1 MKFKIKTNLWS
12 GIIMGLFSIAMLI
25 AMPGQV
31 RLPMFDS
38 GAPSPRIIPGTCL
51 AGTLVCSAALI
62 IQSLV
67 FKKEKIFEFDWK
79 KEKPCIVFILLLC
92 AYVALTINIGFIPA
106 VVIIF
111 PIILFYCG
119 ERKPFIYLFTVAAGV
134 GIFFLFKYVFHV
146 SLPGIPGL
154 GAEFMGDLQQIVL
167 ALQNVFTLGNLAIIF
182 GGLIL
187 GMIVGCIPG
196 LSVTLGIILLLPL
209 TYSFSSPD
217 TAIISLLA
225 VYVGGMYGGSI
236 SAITLNTPGTNSAIA
251 TTFDGYPLAKKGKV
265 KKALDTSLFASTFG
279 GLFSALLLL
288 VCASFI
294 TKLVSKFASVEYF
307 SMAILG
313 ISLIAGVSG
322 DSLPKGI
329 MSGLLGILMAA
340 IGADA
345 VTGVMRFTFGI
356 DSLRYGI
363 DMLPAMIALIALTQV
378 VQKLRDFVLAAG
390 KLDDV
395 TKIDTEGLTLR
406 EAKSIIP
413 ACTRSSAI
421 ASILGAMPGVGG
433 GVAQFMCYNECRRAS
448 KRPQDF
454 GKGSLEGIAAAEASN
469 NAVVGSAMIPL
480 LTLGIP
486 GDGVTALL
494 LGAFILHGIQPGPN
508 MFTKQGVIAYSI
520 ILGCL
525 IANIFLYPIGLALT
539 RAVAKIIQVRYTY
552 LAPIIIIFCF
562 AGAFAA
568 TGNTKE
574 LVLTAAILV
583 FSYLLT
589 LLDISS
595 TPLMLG
601 MILAD
606 IMEMNFVTS
615 MMSYDK
621 DYLIFFK
628 RPISCCILILTV
640 VLVISMIRINK
651 KVEALNQEQM
661 EAMKKGQEESRAEA

>member
-1 MKFKIKTNLWS
+1 
-12 GIIMGLFSIAMLI
+12 MGDMQ
-25 AMPGQV
+25 M
-31 RLPMFDS
+31 
-38 GAPSPRIIPGTCL
+38 
-51 AGTLVCSAALI
+51 I
-62 IQSLV
+62 IQAIGMV
-67 FKKEKIFEFDWK
+67 FS
-79 KEKPCIVFILLLC
+79 
-92 AYVALTINIGFIPA
+92 
-106 VVIIF
+106 
-111 PIILFYCG
+111 PI
-119 ERKPFIYLFTVAAGV
+119 
-134 GIFFLFKYVFHV
+134 
-146 SLPGIPGL
+146 
-154 GAEFMGDLQQIVL
+154 
-167 ALQNVFTLGNLAIIF
+167 NLAMIF

-209 TYSFSSPD
+209 TYSFKSPD
-217 TAIISLLA
+217 TAIIALLA

-251 TTFDGYPLAKKGKV
+251 TTFDGYPLAKQGKV

-294 TKLVSKFASVEYF
+294 TKLVANFASVEYF

-322 DSLPKGI
+322 DSLPKGVL
-329 MSGLLGILMAA
+329 SGLLGILMASIGTDA
-340 IGADA
+340 I
-345 VTGVMRFTFGI
+345 TGVTRFSFGL
-356 DSLRYGI
+356 DTLKFGI

-378 VQKLRDFVLAAG
+378 VQKLRDFVISHG
-390 KLDDV
+390 KLDDAN
-395 TKIDTEGLTLR
+395 KIDNEGLTVKEMR
-406 EAKSIIP
+406 SIIP

-448 KRPQDF
+448 KHPEKF
-454 GKGSLEGIAAAEASN
+454 GKGSLEGIAAAESSN

-494 LGAFILHGIQPGPN
+494 LGAFILHGIQPGPT

-525 IANIFLYPIGLALT
+525 VANLFLYPIGLLLT

-552 LAPIIIIFCF
+552 LAPVIIMFCF

-574 LVLTAAILV
+574 LILVAAILV
-583 FSYLLT
+583 FSYVLVV
-589 LLDISS
+589 LDISS

-628 RPISCCILILTV
+628 RPISCVILILTV
-640 VLVISMIRINK
+640 ILVISMLRINK
-651 KVEALNQEQM
+651 KVEALNKAQLEEM
-661 EAMKKGQEESRAEA
+661 MKEHEETGKPAEEPREKATDWAGLEKLDEAESSEEYAARKDAKPKS

>member
-1 MKFKIKTNLWS
+1 
-12 GIIMGLFSIAMLI
+12 MGDMQ
-25 AMPGQV
+25 M
-31 RLPMFDS
+31 
-38 GAPSPRIIPGTCL
+38 
-51 AGTLVCSAALI
+51 I
-62 IQSLV
+62 IQAIGMV
-67 FKKEKIFEFDWK
+67 FS
-79 KEKPCIVFILLLC
+79 
-92 AYVALTINIGFIPA
+92 
-106 VVIIF
+106 
-111 PIILFYCG
+111 PI
-119 ERKPFIYLFTVAAGV
+119 
-134 GIFFLFKYVFHV
+134 
-146 SLPGIPGL
+146 
-154 GAEFMGDLQQIVL
+154 
-167 ALQNVFTLGNLAIIF
+167 NLAMIF

-209 TYSFSSPD
+209 TYSFKSPD
-217 TAIISLLA
+217 TAIIALLA

-251 TTFDGYPLAKKGKV
+251 TTFDGYPLAKQGKV

-279 GLFSALLLL
+279 GLLSALLLL

-294 TKLVSKFASVEYF
+294 TKLVANFASVEYF

-322 DSLPKGI
+322 DSLPKGVL
-329 MSGLLGILMAA
+329 SGLLGILMASIGTDA
-340 IGADA
+340 I
-345 VTGVMRFTFGI
+345 TGVTRFSFELDTLKF
-356 DSLRYGI
+356 GI

-378 VQKLRDFVLAAG
+378 VQKLRDFVISHG
-390 KLDDV
+390 KLDDAN
-395 TKIDTEGLTLR
+395 KIDNEGLTVKEMR
-406 EAKSIIP
+406 SIIP

-448 KRPQDF
+448 KHPEKF
-454 GKGSLEGIAAAEASN
+454 GKGSLEGIAAAESSN

-494 LGAFILHGIQPGPN
+494 LGAFILHGIQPGPT

-525 IANIFLYPIGLALT
+525 VANLFLYPIGLLLT

-552 LAPIIIIFCF
+552 LAPVIIMFCF

-574 LVLTAAILV
+574 LILVAAILV
-583 FSYLLT
+583 FSYVLVV
-589 LLDISS
+589 LDISS

-628 RPISCCILILTV
+628 RPISCVILILTV
-640 VLVISMIRINK
+640 ILVISMLRINK
-651 KVEALNQEQM
+651 KVEALNKAQLEEM
-661 EAMKKGQEESRAEA
+661 MKEHEETGKPAEEPREKATDWAGLEKLDEAESSEENAARKDAKPKS

>member
-1 MKFKIKTNLWS
+1 MILQAVGMVFTPLN
-12 GIIMGLFSIAMLI
+12 IAM
-25 AMPGQV
+25 
-31 RLPMFDS
+31 
-38 GAPSPRIIPGTCL
+38 
-51 AGTLVCSAALI
+51 
-62 IQSLV
+62 
-67 FKKEKIFEFDWK
+67 
-79 KEKPCIVFILLLC
+79 
-92 AYVALTINIGFIPA
+92 
-106 VVIIF
+106 
-111 PIILFYCG
+111 
-119 ERKPFIYLFTVAAGV
+119 
-134 GIFFLFKYVFHV
+134 
-146 SLPGIPGL
+146 
-154 GAEFMGDLQQIVL
+154 
-167 ALQNVFTLGNLAIIF
+167 IF
-182 GGLIL
+182 GGLVL
-187 GMIVGCIPG
+187 GMVVGCIPG

-209 TYSFSSPD
+209 TYSFPSAD
-217 TAIISLLA
+217 TAIIALLA

-251 TTFDGYPLAKKGKV
+251 TTFDGYPLAKQGKV

-279 GLFSALLLL
+279 GLMSAILLL

-294 TKLVSKFASVEYF
+294 TKLVSSFASVEYF

-322 DSLPKGI
+322 DSLPKGVL
-329 MSGLLGILMAA
+329 SGLLGIFMASIGMDA
-340 IGADA
+340 I
-345 VTGVMRFTFGI
+345 TGVTRFSFGM
-356 DSLRYGI
+356 DTLKFGI

-378 VQKLRDFVLAAG
+378 VQKLRDFVISHG
-390 KLDDV
+390 KLDDAN
-395 TKIDTEGLTLR
+395 KIDNEGLTPK
-406 EAKSIIP
+406 EMKSILP
-413 ACTRSSAI
+413 ACTRSSVI

-448 KRPQDF
+448 KHPEMF

-494 LGAFILHGIQPGPN
+494 LGAFILHGIQPGPT

-525 IANIFLYPIGLALT
+525 IANLFLYPIGLLLT

-552 LAPIIIIFCF
+552 LAPVIIMFCF

-574 LVLTAAILV
+574 LILVAAILV
-583 FSYLLT
+583 FSYVLVV
-589 LLDISS
+589 LDISS

-628 RPISCCILILTV
+628 RPISCVILIITV
-640 VLVISMIRINK
+640 ILVISMLRINK
-651 KVEALNQEQM
+651 KVEAMNQAQLAEMMKEHEEVGKPAEEPREHGTDWAGLEKPDSPEKTREAEQVSDQSNTP
-661 EAMKKGQEESRAEA
+661 KS

>member
-1 MKFKIKTNLWS
+1 
-12 GIIMGLFSIAMLI
+12 
-25 AMPGQV
+25 
-31 RLPMFDS
+31 
-38 GAPSPRIIPGTCL
+38 
-51 AGTLVCSAALI
+51 
-62 IQSLV
+62 
-67 FKKEKIFEFDWK
+67 
-79 KEKPCIVFILLLC
+79 
-92 AYVALTINIGFIPA
+92 
-106 VVIIF
+106 
-111 PIILFYCG
+111 
-119 ERKPFIYLFTVAAGV
+119 
-134 GIFFLFKYVFHV
+134 
-146 SLPGIPGL
+146 
-154 GAEFMGDLQQIVL
+154 MGDLQMI
-167 ALQNVFTLGNLAIIF
+167 LQAVGMVFTPLNIAMIF
-182 GGLIL
+182 GGLVL
-187 GMIVGCIPG
+187 GMVVGCIPG

-209 TYSFSSPD
+209 TYSFPSAD
-217 TAIISLLA
+217 TAIIALLA

-251 TTFDGYPLAKKGKV
+251 TTFDGYPLAKQGKV

-279 GLFSALLLL
+279 GLMSAILLL

-294 TKLVSKFASVEYF
+294 TKLVSSFASVEYF

-322 DSLPKGI
+322 DSLPKGVL
-329 MSGLLGILMAA
+329 SGLLGIFMASIGMDA
-340 IGADA
+340 I
-345 VTGVMRFTFGI
+345 TGVTRFSFGM
-356 DSLRYGI
+356 DTLKFGI

-378 VQKLRDFVLAAG
+378 VQKLRDFVISHG
-390 KLDDV
+390 KLDDAN
-395 TKIDTEGLTLR
+395 KIDNEGLTPK
-406 EAKSIIP
+406 EMKSILP
-413 ACTRSSAI
+413 ACTHSTVI

-448 KRPQDF
+448 KHPEMF

-494 LGAFILHGIQPGPN
+494 LGAFILHGIQPGPT

-525 IANIFLYPIGLALT
+525 IANLFLYPIGLLLT

-552 LAPIIIIFCF
+552 LAPVIIMFCF

-574 LVLTAAILV
+574 LILVAAILV
-583 FSYLLT
+583 FSYVLVV
-589 LLDISS
+589 LDISS

-628 RPISCCILILTV
+628 RPISCVILIITV
-640 VLVISMIRINK
+640 ILVISMLRINK
-651 KVEALNQEQM
+651 KVEAMNQAQLAEMMKEHEEVGKPAEEPREHGTDWAGLEKPDSPEKTREAEQVSDRINTP
-661 EAMKKGQEESRAEA
+661 KS

>member
-1 MKFKIKTNLWS
+1 
-12 GIIMGLFSIAMLI
+12 MGDMQ
-25 AMPGQV
+25 M
-31 RLPMFDS
+31 
-38 GAPSPRIIPGTCL
+38 
-51 AGTLVCSAALI
+51 I
-62 IQSLV
+62 IQAVGMV
-67 FKKEKIFEFDWK
+67 FS
-79 KEKPCIVFILLLC
+79 
-92 AYVALTINIGFIPA
+92 
-106 VVIIF
+106 
-111 PIILFYCG
+111 PI
-119 ERKPFIYLFTVAAGV
+119 
-134 GIFFLFKYVFHV
+134 
-146 SLPGIPGL
+146 
-154 GAEFMGDLQQIVL
+154 
-167 ALQNVFTLGNLAIIF
+167 NLAMIF
-182 GGLIL
+182 GGLVL

-209 TYSFSSPD
+209 TYSFKSPD
-217 TAIISLLA
+217 TAIIALLA

-251 TTFDGYPLAKKGKV
+251 TTFDGYPLAKQGKV

-294 TKLVSKFASVEYF
+294 TKLVANFASVEYF

-322 DSLPKGI
+322 DSLPKGVL
-329 MSGLLGILMAA
+329 SGLLGILMASIGTDA
-340 IGADA
+340 I
-345 VTGVMRFTFGI
+345 TGVTRFSFGL
-356 DSLRYGI
+356 DTLKFGI

-378 VQKLRDFVLAAG
+378 VQKLRDFVISHG
-390 KLDDV
+390 KLDDAN
-395 TKIDTEGLTLR
+395 KIDNEGLTVKEMR
-406 EAKSIIP
+406 SIIP

-448 KRPQDF
+448 KHPEKF
-454 GKGSLEGIAAAEASN
+454 GKGSLEGIAAAESSN

-494 LGAFILHGIQPGPN
+494 LGAFILHGIQPGPT

-525 IANIFLYPIGLALT
+525 VANLFLYPIGLLLT

-552 LAPIIIIFCF
+552 LAPVIIMFCF

-574 LVLTAAILV
+574 LILVAAILV
-583 FSYLLT
+583 FSYVLVV
-589 LLDISS
+589 LDISS

-628 RPISCCILILTV
+628 RPISCVILILTV
-640 VLVISMIRINK
+640 ILVISMLRINK
-651 KVEALNQEQM
+651 KVEALNKAQLEEM
-661 EAMKKGQEESRAEA
+661 MKEHEETGKPAEEPREKATDWAGLEKLDEAESSEENAARKDAKPKS

>member
-1 MKFKIKTNLWS
+1 
-12 GIIMGLFSIAMLI
+12 
-25 AMPGQV
+25 
-31 RLPMFDS
+31 
-38 GAPSPRIIPGTCL
+38 
-51 AGTLVCSAALI
+51 
-62 IQSLV
+62 
-67 FKKEKIFEFDWK
+67 
-79 KEKPCIVFILLLC
+79 
-92 AYVALTINIGFIPA
+92 
-106 VVIIF
+106 
-111 PIILFYCG
+111 
-119 ERKPFIYLFTVAAGV
+119 
-134 GIFFLFKYVFHV
+134 
-146 SLPGIPGL
+146 
-154 GAEFMGDLQQIVL
+154 MGDLQMI
-167 ALQNVFTLGNLAIIF
+167 LQAVGMVFTPLNIAMIF
-182 GGLIL
+182 GGLVL
-187 GMIVGCIPG
+187 GMVVGCIPG

-209 TYSFSSPD
+209 TYSFPSAD
-217 TAIISLLA
+217 TAIIALLA

-251 TTFDGYPLAKKGKV
+251 TTFDGYPLAKQGKV

-279 GLFSALLLL
+279 GLMSAILLL

-294 TKLVSKFASVEYF
+294 TKLVSSFASVEYF

-322 DSLPKGI
+322 DSLPKGVL
-329 MSGLLGILMAA
+329 SGLLGIFMASIGMDA
-340 IGADA
+340 I
-345 VTGVMRFTFGI
+345 TGVTRFSFGM
-356 DSLRYGI
+356 DTLKFGI

-378 VQKLRDFVLAAG
+378 VQKLRDFVISHG
-390 KLDDV
+390 KLDDAN
-395 TKIDTEGLTLR
+395 KIDNEGLTPK
-406 EAKSIIP
+406 EMKSILP
-413 ACTRSSAI
+413 ACTRSTVI

-448 KRPQDF
+448 KHPEMF

-494 LGAFILHGIQPGPN
+494 LGAFILHGIQPGPT

-525 IANIFLYPIGLALT
+525 IANLFLYPIGLLLT

-552 LAPIIIIFCF
+552 LAPVIIMFCF

-574 LVLTAAILV
+574 LILVAAILV
-583 FSYLLT
+583 FSYVLVV
-589 LLDISS
+589 LDISS

-628 RPISCCILILTV
+628 RPISCVILIITV
-640 VLVISMIRINK
+640 ILVISMLRINK
-651 KVEALNQEQM
+651 KVEAMNQAQLAEMMKEHEEVGKPAEEPREHGTDWAGLEKPDSPEKTREAEQVSDQINTP
-661 EAMKKGQEESRAEA
+661 KS